1 MPSNSDAPSSG
12 LSSLFGTC
20 RCGADGTRPF
30 TVVIGTASAWP
41 AGATSALLRLAHGIG
56 PALRQLIISLTA
68 ILAVAL
74 VCGTEA
80 ASAQTSN
87 VPAQVSPNNALV
99 LGPPTDDGPVVV
111 RASFEVQELNEINEE
126 KETFEFT
133 GVLTLKWHDKRQAFD
148 PAAVGVNEKIYQG
161 DYQFNEISPS
171 WFPQIVLVNS
181 SGSIEQQGV
190 VLRALPNGTQILM
203 TMISAAAKTKFN
215 LRRFPFDGQRLEAV
229 FEVLG
234 FDDGEVVLQVEP
246 ETARSVVSELWL
258 PQWIITGIDMSIRD
272 RPASYAGH
280 SNVASAFVMS
290 VDVQRESFYLS
301 RLVILPLIVIV
312 LLSFSVFW
320 MDRSSLGDRISVSFI
335 GILTAVAYQVVMN
348 DMLPRIAYMTWING
362 FLNFSFL
369 LMVGTVII
377 NLVVGG
383 LVQQGRSE
391 VAHRIDRLCRWI
403 FPLTYFVLILIL
415 FGVAFLFF

>member
-1 MPSNSDAPSSG
+1 
-12 LSSLFGTC
+12 
-20 RCGADGTRPF
+20 
-30 TVVIGTASAWP
+30 
-41 AGATSALLRLAHGIG
+41 
-56 PALRQLIISLTA
+56 
-68 ILAVAL
+68 
-74 VCGTEA
+74 
-80 ASAQTSN
+80 
-87 VPAQVSPNNALV
+87 
-99 LGPPTDDGPVVV
+99 
-111 RASFEVQELNEINEE
+111 
-126 KETFEFT
+126 
-133 GVLTLKWHDKRQAFD
+133 
-148 PAAVGVNEKIYQG
+148 
-161 DYQFNEISPS
+161 
-171 WFPQIVLVNS
+171 
-181 SGSIEQQGV
+181 
-190 VLRALPNGTQILM
+190 
-203 TMISAAAKTKFN
+203 
-215 LRRFPFDGQRLEAV
+215 
-229 FEVLG
+229 
-234 FDDGEVVLQVEP
+234 
-246 ETARSVVSELWL
+246 
-258 PQWIITGIDMSIRD
+258 MSIRD

-290 VDVQRESFYLS
+290 VAVQRESFYLS

-403 FPLTYFVLILIL
+403 FPLTYFGLILIL
-415 FGVAFLFF
+415 FGVAFLVF